1 MFLFLGN
8 HTYSQALNCTCPL
21 TSPTPAISSEFHS
34 KFPAVQRPFLHH
46 SPEVPPTQHIKDEVI
61 CCFHTKPD
69 LFSCICI
76 LTVDISLF
84 WSPKIKTLG
93 FPSIASPPSLLL
105 LLNRQFLLVHYWGG
119 GVDTAQGWCEP
130 LGEKNI
136 FLVQVLLVSYQF
148 MTPWK
153 LLCGFYFF
161 YSFFFFIFGHT
172 GSSLLCVGF
181 LLLWRAG
188 ATLQLWCAGSRHKGF
203 SSCSTRASVVMTSGL
218 YCFEAHESSC
228 IRDRTPVP
236 CIGRQIPIHCATREV
251 LWFLFYFIMI
261 SLT

>member
-130 LGEKNI
+130 LGEKNR
-136 FLVQVLLVSYQF
+136 FLVQVLWVSYQF

-161 YSFFFFIFGHT
+161 YSFFFLFLVTLVLHCCVWAFSCCGEQ
-172 GSSLLCVGF
+172 GLL
-181 LLLWRAG
+181 
-188 ATLQLWCAGSRHKGF
+188 
-203 SSCSTRASVVMTSGL
+203 SSCGVQALGIRASVVAARGL
-218 YCFEAHESSC
+218 
-228 IRDRTPVP
+228 
-236 CIGRQIPIHCATREV
+236 Q
-251 LWFLFYFIMI
+251 
-261 SLT
+261 

>member
-1 MFLFLGN
+1 MLLPHQTWSFLLYLYFDCGYQSLLITQDQNLRVPLNCFPSLTPTSTEPTVPIGPLLRRGGWHSPRMMWTTGREKHILGTSFISIISIYDPLKITLWFLF
-8 HTYSQALNCTCPL
+8 
-21 TSPTPAISSEFHS
+21 
-34 KFPAVQRPFLHH
+34 FL
-46 SPEVPPTQHIKDEVI
+46 
-61 CCFHTKPD
+61 F
-69 LFSCICI
+69 
-76 LTVDISLF
+76 
-84 WSPKIKTLG
+84 
-93 FPSIASPPSLLL
+93 
-105 LLNRQFLLVHYWGG
+105 
-119 GVDTAQGWCEP
+119 
-130 LGEKNI
+130 
-136 FLVQVLLVSYQF
+136 
-148 MTPWK
+148 
-153 LLCGFYFF
+153 
-161 YSFFFFIFGHT
+161 FFFFIFGHT